1 MNPYHHYRAL
11 MSHVALDGLLSVLV
25 ACLDVKKSK
34 TCTSV
39 QTGSF
44 VSWCRTCT
52 CLFLSSFV
60 LCFVCDLLCCGI
72 CVVILGKS
80 HYYLLYYLVPAV
92 QPRMLVTLDED
103 LKSVSV
109 TVRVGQVGYGIDC

>member
-1 MNPYHHYRAL
+1 MY
-11 MSHVALDGLLSVLV
+11 LS
-25 ACLDVKKSK
+25 
-34 TCTSV
+34 
-39 QTGSF
+39 
-44 VSWCRTCT
+44 
-52 CLFLSSFV
+52 LFLSSFA

-80 HYYLLYYLVPAV
+80 HHYLLYYLVPAI
-92 QPRMLVTLDED
+92 QPQMLVTLDED